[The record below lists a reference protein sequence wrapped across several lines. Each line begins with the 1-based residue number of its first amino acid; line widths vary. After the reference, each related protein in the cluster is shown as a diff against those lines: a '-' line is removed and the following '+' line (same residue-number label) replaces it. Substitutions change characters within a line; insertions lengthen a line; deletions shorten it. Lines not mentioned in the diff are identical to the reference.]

1 LSLRYFPQYDMPKGT
16 QLEGTHV
23 IRNQQ
28 FRSLIDWK
36 VWVGVAKVAN
46 PHTSVHTIDKLR
58 TGRWCR

>member
-1 LSLRYFPQYDMPKGT
+1 MPKGT